1 MRLILLLTPEF
12 LRVIKDGMK
21 LRALLSTIIAGTIS
35 VLSAHAAPKLNV
47 VTTTS
52 MLTDLVRSVGG
63 DRVEVQGLMG
73 PGVDPHL
80 YKATSKD
87 VAHLQRAKLV
97 VYHGLMLEGQMS
109 ELLGRVAKGG
119 RPVVAVGDSIPADRL
134 LRPDDATHHPDPH
147 IWGDAELWSLCIE
160 PVTKALSEADPD
172 GAKEYAAR
180 AESHR
185 AELLKLHAWAKERAQ
200 SLPTERRILI
210 TSHDAFNYLGRAYG
224 FQVVGVQGISTV
236 TEAGL
241 ADIVKVTDFIK
252 QKAVKAVFVESSVP
266 RAAIDRISKDSGA
279 KVGGELFSDA
289 VGTPGKHT
297 VNGETYDE
305 STVVGMLKHNINTV
319 VEALK

>member
-1 MRLILLLTPEF
+1 
-12 LRVIKDGMK
+12 MK
-21 LRALLSTIIAGTIS
+21 LRALLSIFAAGLVS
-35 VLSAHAAPKLNV
+35 ALSAQAAPKLTV

-52 MLTDLVRSVGG
+52 MLTDLVRSIGG

-80 YKATSKD
+80 YKATARD

-97 VYHGLMLEGQMS
+97 VYNGLMLEGQMS

-134 LRPDDATHHPDPH
+134 LRPDDGSNHPDPH

-160 PVTKALSEADPD
+160 PVTKALTEADPA
-172 GAKEYAAR
+172 GAKDYAAR

-200 SLPTERRILI
+200 TLPTNQRILI

-236 TEAGL
+236 SEAGL

-252 QKAVKAVFVESSVP
+252 QKSVKAVFVESSVP

-289 VGTPGKHT
+289 VGTPGKLHT
-297 VNGETYDE
+297 VNGESYDE
-305 STVVGMLKHNINTV
+305 GTVVGMLKHNINTV